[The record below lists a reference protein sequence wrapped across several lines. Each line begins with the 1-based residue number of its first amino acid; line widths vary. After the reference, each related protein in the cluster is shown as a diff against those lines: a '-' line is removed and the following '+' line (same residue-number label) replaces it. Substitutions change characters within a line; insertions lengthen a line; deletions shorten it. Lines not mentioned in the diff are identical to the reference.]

1 LRDPG
6 GATIVPRGTQEN
18 LEEGHLT
25 ELDLARRLEE
35 LFREVGEAHHQAYI
49 ETDGADPEWPLWY
62 ADYLRE
68 RLGPLLDANFT
79 KSELVYLLIL
89 LSNEQPLRAPG
100 ANWAR
105 YYAGFFIE
113 RYAAP

>member
-1 LRDPG
+1 VAG
-6 GATIVPRGTQEN
+6 EPRSV
-18 LEEGHLT
+18 EEKSMT
-25 ELDLARRLEE
+25 EVDLARQLEE
-35 LFREVGEAHHQAYI
+35 LFRETGEAHHQAYI

-79 KSELVYLLIL
+79 QSELVYLLIWI
-89 LSNEQPLRAPG
+89 SNEQPLRAPG

-105 YYAGFFIE
+105 YYA
-113 RYAAP
+113 RKLLT